1 MLITENIEYHNISM
15 NIKIYQVKLFQVW
28 IPRITITDYKEFLG
42 KTEGT

>member
-28 IPRITITDYKEFLG
+28 IPRITDYEEFLG